1 MSLVQKNFRLT
12 QSVNCTQNP
21 NGSLNYGS
29 LRRIAPL
36 LDIRTGWPS
45 WGRLLCI
52 IPLLLFTF
60 QPGTQQEQIQYIQT
74 CNRASAFLSTIALSC
89 QRDCV
94 HVITTHLLQS
104 SLTWFIK
111 KTLNHDLTSLHIWAK
126 SLSYPC
132 SIPCLWLLNLQYIQ
146 REVHQQWWIT
156 IQRDVHQQW
165 WITISSVTPWTLI
178 SIRPLSNP
186 EQTSTNPLPRSLC
199 NT

>member
-1 MSLVQKNFRLT
+1 MFDIKFHKRQSWVPLDLALVSFKKTLRLT

-74 CNRASAFLSTIALSC
+74 CNRASAFLSTIVLP
-89 QRDCV
+89 QRQWWCYYSTSYSLIWF
-94 HVITTHLLQS
+94 ITSSQS
-104 SLTWFIK
+104 SIDAIEHFWIA
-111 KTLNHDLTSLHIWAK
+111 NSWIAK
-126 SLSYPC
+126 
-132 SIPCLWLLNLQYIQ
+132 
-146 REVHQQWWIT
+146 IT
-156 IQRDVHQQW
+156 N
-165 WITISSVTPWTLI
+165 TA
-178 SIRPLSNP
+178 
-186 EQTSTNPLPRSLC
+186 RSKLE
-199 NT
+199 

>member
-1 MSLVQKNFRLT
+1 MFDIKFHKRQSWVPLDLALVSFKKTLRLT
-12 QSVNCTQNP
+12 QPVNCTQNP

-126 SLSYPC
+126 SLSLILPPSLVCDCWTSNTSSERFTSNGESQYPA
-132 SIPCLWLLNLQYIQ
+132 
-146 REVHQQWWIT
+146 
-156 IQRDVHQQW
+156 
-165 WITISSVTPWTLI
+165 
-178 SIRPLSNP
+178 
-186 EQTSTNPLPRSLC
+186 
-199 NT
+199 